1 MKRDTAKNFRVQRE
15 AIDRQ
20 REEVQTVK
28 ADMQKEVHKVE
39 AEMSRRFDSQR
50 EDMQAMHLK
59 GPAHQKSHARWH
71 TGSRCGTDRPL
82 SI

>member
-1 MKRDTAKNFRVQRE
+1 M
-15 AIDRQ
+15 
-20 REEVQTVK
+20 VQTVK

-59 GPAHQKSHARWH
+59 LDLLIKSLTPVGTREAAVEP
-71 TGSRCGTDRPL
+71 TGL
-82 SI
+82 